1 MYVCVLF
8 WSEFCINQ
16 KTTVSHT
23 KWKFTLNNKKV
34 KRKKCAK
41 AVSGLIFNDTYKNV
55 YFLPVL
61 TVAFA

>member
-34 KRKKCAK
+34 KRRKKYAK
-41 AVSGLIFNDTYKNV
+41 AVSGLIFNDTY
-55 YFLPVL
+55 
-61 TVAFA
+61 